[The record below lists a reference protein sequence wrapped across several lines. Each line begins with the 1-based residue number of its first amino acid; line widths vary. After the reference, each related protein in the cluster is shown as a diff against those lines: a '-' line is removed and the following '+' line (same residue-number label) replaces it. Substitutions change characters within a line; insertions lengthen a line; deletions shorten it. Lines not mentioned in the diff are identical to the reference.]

1 MKPVQTVLVVEDDPI
16 VLEISSELLKEL
28 GYHVVQAVT
37 AAEAVAISKKTPIDL
52 VLLDKTLP
60 DGDGLDIVPY
70 LLTDSPYLKVV
81 LCSGDALASDWDAQ
95 SVGICDNL
103 PKPFSLDNLKTI
115 LKKHL
120 G

>member
-1 MKPVQTVLVVEDDPI
+1 MQTVLVVEDDPI

-28 GYHVVQAVT
+28 GYHVVQADT
-37 AAEAVAISKKTPIDL
+37 ATEAVSIAKKTTIDL

-70 LLTDSPYLKVV
+70 ILASSPHLKIV

-95 SVGICDNL
+95 SAGICDNL
-103 PKPFSLDNLKTI
+103 PKPFSLDSLKRI